1 MNEQIRIEEKAH
13 FYTEKKD
20 VVEQYA
26 KEKEKGG
33 YTVKIHETNPLGY
46 VVVSNLWICM
56 SEKGDDYESC

>member
-20 VVEQYA
+20 AVEQYA
-26 KEKEKGG
+26 KEKEKRG

-46 VVVSNLWICM
+46 VVVSNLWICTRV
-56 SEKGDDYESC
+56 KGDDYESC